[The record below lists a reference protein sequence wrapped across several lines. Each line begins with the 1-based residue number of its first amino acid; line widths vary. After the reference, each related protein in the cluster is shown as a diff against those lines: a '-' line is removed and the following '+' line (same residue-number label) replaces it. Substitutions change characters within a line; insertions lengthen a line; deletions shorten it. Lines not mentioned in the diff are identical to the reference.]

1 MATAKPWSAVF
12 AGTVTVRLA
21 HYYYV
26 FSQHAPYHD
35 MTGPTSYAMS
45 TCSSLNSCGT
55 VCGPL
60 YSYICHRPTTV
71 VLSTL
76 NNTDFIYTCAT
87 HLTDAGFA
95 SPIAP
100 TTPTPT
106 TPDSAKPKL
115 SDAEIK
121 KIAEEWEAKQ
131 KLKKEKE
138 KAESKDKDAA
148 SESDAKKPTPPPPAP
163 IPVPTSTSPSTPA
176 PPSHPQFALHRQ
188 IFAMRQ
194 NEARKKR
201 QAAQVKQVAPKL
213 LGLPSVP
220 RGGAGAGAS

>member
-1 MATAKPWSAVF
+1 MASAGGPPPFKNHYYQRAVATAKP
-12 AGTVTVRLA
+12 
-21 HYYYV
+21 
-26 FSQHAPYHD
+26 
-35 MTGPTSYAMS
+35 
-45 TCSSLNSCGT
+45 C
-55 VCGPL
+55 
-60 YSYICHRPTTV
+60 YICHRPTTV

-76 NNTDFIYTCAT
+76 NNTDFLYTCAT

-95 SPIAP
+95 SPFALTPAAPAP
-100 TTPTPT
+100 TTP
-106 TPDSAKPKL
+106 DAKPKL

-138 KAESKDKDAA
+138 KSASDSKDKDAP
-148 SESDAKKPTPPPPAP
+148 SDAAKSPPPPPAP
-163 IPVPTSTSPSTPA
+163 IPVPTSSSPPPSA
-176 PPSHPQFALHRQ
+176 PPSHPQFTLHRQ

-201 QAAQVKQVAPKL
+201 QAAQIKQVAPKL